1 MSLEQE
7 PTLEILNK
15 RIDELE
21 MIVRQL
27 KATIDKMEKSTK
39 QLPLVPHI
47 PTPGSIGESALT
59 IGKRQVNFHENEQR
73 LAWERATGAQ

>member
-21 MIVRQL
+21 VIVRQL
-27 KATIDKMEKSTK
+27 KATIDKMGSSTK

-47 PTPGSIGESALT
+47 PIPGSIGENTLT
-59 IGKRQVNFHENEQR
+59 IGKRQVNLHENEQR